1 MATAHAACSA
11 RPTRNQAGA
20 RYVYLYGGIVAMTLS
35 RSLKIAVLTALALL
49 VLSVSQQTTPTTSAA
64 FNDSDSDG
72 VSDTAEE
79 LAGSDPNDPDSFPES
94 IAVELLT
101 AFLGPALPLCSD
113 GIDNDLDGLIDDE
126 DPGCTDSDG
135 DSVSDPTEELL
146 GSDPDDFDSV
156 PEHARFD
163 VFLESFGLPVFLC
176 ADFIDNDGDGLLDAE
191 DPGCEPIDSDGD
203 GVDDA
208 AEKRFGSD
216 PADPDSMPEH
226 EAPNPGSCTDGI
238 DNDQNGFT
246 DDADPGCSSPPNDDQ
261 ANATIVEA
269 LPYTDGPTVLKNATF
284 EPDEPRPGCAFSLG
298 NTIWYQ
304 YTAAEDSVL
313 IAKLESIGSGTV
325 IAAWHQTAS
334 GLERVACSADFGP
347 FGARAV
353 VSLEAGETYLFQI
366 DAFPFFEAPA
376 SGVTFTLEAGHP
388 PANDGFLDAL
398 PVASIPFS
406 DSVDTSAATRQLG
419 EPSCGYGNESTVWY
433 AFSPDEDTFVVADS
447 EGSDYSAII
456 GIWTESKFGLLREEC
471 GAPDSA
477 VALEAEAGE
486 TYFFQVSRLP
496 GFIFRGPE
504 PAPFEPPGFSL
515 QFNISVAVPPAN
527 DDFANAQSVASLPFT
542 MTVNNLTATEEDG
555 EPTPSCIDP
564 YDVEYTLWYRYTAP
578 RDEILVADTTG
589 SVPYGLAMGVYTGD
603 AIADLTEVACP
614 TAFSFPMRVGFQ
626 AEAGQ
631 TYYFQ
636 IGALTFE
643 DVFFFGG
650 RANEQSNAA
659 GRFFPIDIDPHEI
672 TFNLRALDVPAC
684 PPPEFKVEDPLD
696 DTIGFFFEPPSEELF
711 RPDITSIGGSFTD
724 DDFCITIEFDEPLP
738 AQGDFDSG
746 RVYGEIF
753 IDSDQ
758 DSATG
763 LPYFSF
769 QCGTEGR
776 LGSDASI
783 QIPPDSLVAEIRRFD
798 IFREPIP
805 VLPPEFEPDPF
816 AVILRGERSLTVV
829 VPLDAIGGDQFFNFT
844 VSVSSS
850 GFEDCVPN
858 GGYITSPVPATLG
871 DVNCD
876 GAINSIDAAL
886 IVQMWADLSQSLPCQ
901 HIADVNG
908 SGVIGPIDALLI
920 LQYDAGLLSDLPP

>member
-1 MATAHAACSA
+1 MS
-11 RPTRNQAGA
+11 
-20 RYVYLYGGIVAMTLS
+20 LS
-35 RSLKIAVLTALALL
+35 RSLKATVLVAIALL
-49 VLSVSQQTTPTTSAA
+49 VLAVSQQTIPTTSAA
-64 FNDSDSDG
+64 FNDSDGDG
-72 VSDTAEE
+72 ATDAAEE

-94 IAVELLT
+94 IAVESLT
-101 AFLGPALPLCSD
+101 GFIGPHLPLCSD
-113 GIDNDLDGLIDDE
+113 GIDNDLDGLTDGE

-146 GSDPDDFDSV
+146 GSDPNAFDSL

-163 VFLESFGLPVFLC
+163 TLLESFGLPVFFC
-176 ADFIDNDGDGLLDAE
+176 ADFIDNDGDGLTDAE
-191 DPGCEPIDSDGD
+191 DPGCEPIDNDGD

-216 PADPDSMPEH
+216 PADPNSTPEH
-226 EAPNPGSCTDGI
+226 ETPNPGSCSDGI
-238 DNDQNGFT
+238 DNDQNGLT
-246 DDADPGCSSPPNDDQ
+246 DDADPGCGSPPNDDQ
-261 ANATIVEA
+261 ANATIIET

-284 EPDEPRPGCAFSLG
+284 EPDEPRPNCAFSLG
-298 NTIWYQ
+298 GTIWYR
-304 YTAAEDSVL
+304 YTATEDSVV
-313 IAKLESIGSGTV
+313 IASLEGNDLGTV
-325 IAAWHQTAS
+325 IAVWRETTS
-334 GLERVACSADFGP
+334 GLEGIACAADFGLT
-347 FGARAV
+347 GARAV
-353 VSLEAGETYLFQI
+353 VSIEAGETYLFQI
-366 DAFPFFEAPA
+366 DGFPVGFNAPLP
-376 SGVTFTLEAGHP
+376 SITFNLEAGDP

-398 PVASIPFS
+398 PVDALPFS
-406 DSVDTSAATRQLG
+406 DSVDTSAATRQRG
-419 EPSCGYGNESTVWY
+419 EPSCGYGSNQSTVWY
-433 AFSPDEDTFVVADS
+433 SYSPDEDTFVVADS
-447 EGSDYSAII
+447 EGSDYSVII
-456 GIWTESKFGLLREEC
+456 GIWTESKFGLIREEC
-471 GAPDSA
+471 SAPDSA
-477 VALEAEAGE
+477 VALEAVAGE
-486 TYFFQVSRLP
+486 TYFFQLSRLP
-496 GFIFRGPE
+496 SFFFFGPE
-504 PAPFEPPGFSL
+504 PEPVDPPGFSL
-515 QFNISVAVPPAN
+515 QFNLSVAVPPAN
-527 DDFANAQSVASLPFT
+527 DDFANAQPVASLPFT
-542 MTVNNLTATEEDG
+542 MTANNLTATEEDG
-555 EPTPSCIDP
+555 EPTPSCIQP
-564 YDVEYTLWYRYTAP
+564 YDLEYTLWYRYTAP
-578 RDEILVADTTG
+578 RDEILVADTEG
-589 SVPYGLAMGVYTGD
+589 SVPYGLAMGVYTGN
-603 AIADLTEVACP
+603 ALADLTEVACP

-636 IGALTFE
+636 IGAPTFE
-643 DVFFFGG
+643 NVFF
-650 RANEQSNAA
+650 AA
-659 GRFFPIDIDPHEI
+659 GADGQPDGAGFFFPFDPHEI
-672 TFNLRALDVPAC
+672 TFNLRAIDVPSC

-696 DTIGFFFEPPSEELF
+696 DVSGFFFVPPPQDAF
-711 RPDITSIGGSFTD
+711 RPDVTSVAGAFTD
-724 DDFCITIEFDEPLP
+724 DDFCITIEFDEPIP
-738 AQGDFDSG
+738 AQGDFDRG

-783 QIPPDSLVAEIRRFD
+783 QIPPESLVAEIRRFD

>member
-1 MATAHAACSA
+1 MS
-11 RPTRNQAGA
+11 
-20 RYVYLYGGIVAMTLS
+20 LS
-35 RSLKIAVLTALALL
+35 RSLKATILVAIALL
-49 VLSVSQQTTPTTSAA
+49 VLAVSQQTIPTTSAA
-64 FNDSDSDG
+64 FNDSDGDG
-72 VSDTAEE
+72 ATDAAEE

-94 IAVELLT
+94 IAVESLT
-101 AFLGPALPLCSD
+101 GFIGPHLPLCSD
-113 GIDNDLDGLIDDE
+113 GIDNDLDGLTDGE

-398 PVASIPFS
+398 PFDSIPFS
-406 DSVDTSAATRQLG
+406 HSVDTSAATRQLG

-486 TYFFQVSRLP
+486 TYFFQVSRVP
-496 GFIFRGPE
+496 RFFFRGPE
-504 PAPFEPPGFSL
+504 PEPAEPPGFSL
-515 QFNISVAVPPAN
+515 QFNIFVAVPPAN
-527 DDFANAQSVASLPFT
+527 DDFANAQFVTSLPFT

-555 EPTPSCIDP
+555 EPSPGCLEP
-564 YDVEYTLWYRYTAP
+564 YSVEYTLWYRYTP
-578 RDEILVADTTG
+578 VRDEILVADTAG
-589 SVPYGLAMGVYTGD
+589 SQPYNIAIGVYTGD
-603 AIADLTEVACP
+603 VADTLELPALADLTQVAC
-614 TAFSFPMRVGFQ
+614 TSLFSFPTRVGFQ

-636 IGALTFE
+636 VGTLTFE
-643 DVFFFGG
+643 NVIF
-650 RANEQSNAA
+650 A
-659 GRFFPIDIDPHEI
+659 GTVGDQPSTAGFLTIDPHEI
-672 TFNLRALDVPAC
+672 TFNLQSLDGPDI
-684 PPPEFKVEDPLD
+684 PPPAFKVQDPVGDELV
-696 DTIGFFFEPPSEELF
+696 FFFEPPPDELF
-711 RPDITSIGGSFTD
+711 RPDITSVGGSFTD
-724 DDFCITIEFDEPLP
+724 DDFCLTIEFNEPLP
-738 AQGDFDSG
+738 AQGEFDRQFG
-746 RVYGEIF
+746 VGGVYGDISF
-753 IDSDQ
+753 DSDQ
-758 DSATG
+758 DSTTG
-763 LPYFSF
+763 LSRFNF
-769 QCGTEGR
+769 QCGTEN
-776 LGSDASI
+776 LGVDAAIRIRPDDLLAEISQFDFRPI
-783 QIPPDSLVAEIRRFD
+783 PLPLPLPIAGFPPD
-798 IFREPIP
+798 
-805 VLPPEFEPDPF
+805 FEPNPV

-829 VPLDAIGGDQFFNFT
+829 VPLEAIGGDQFFSFT
-844 VSVSSS
+844 VAV
-850 GFEDCVPN
+850 
-858 GGYITSPVPATLG
+858 
-871 DVNCD
+871 
-876 GAINSIDAAL
+876 
-886 IVQMWADLSQSLPCQ
+886 
-901 HIADVNG
+901 
-908 SGVIGPIDALLI
+908 
-920 LQYDAGLLSDLPP
+920 

>member
-1 MATAHAACSA
+1 MS
-11 RPTRNQAGA
+11 
-20 RYVYLYGGIVAMTLS
+20 LS
-35 RSLKIAVLTALALL
+35 RSIKITVLVAIALL
-49 VLSVSQQTTPTTSAA
+49 VVAVSQQTIPTTSAT
-64 FNDSDSDG
+64 FDDSDGDG
-72 VSDTAEE
+72 VSDIAEE
-79 LAGSDPNDPDSFPES
+79 LVGSDPNDPNSFPES
-94 IAVELLT
+94 TGAE
-101 AFLGPALPLCSD
+101 FLSALVGPPLPLCSD
-113 GIDNDLDGLIDDE
+113 GVDNDLDGLTDSE

-135 DSVSDPTEELL
+135 DIVSDAAEEML
-146 GSDPDDFDSV
+146 GSDPNDFASF
-156 PEHARFD
+156 PEHARLD
-163 VFLESFGLPVFLC
+163 AVLESFGVPVFFC
-176 ADFIDNDGDGLLDAE
+176 ADGVDNDGDGLTDAD
-191 DPGCEPIDSDGD
+191 DPGCDPIDSDGD
-203 GVDDA
+203 GVEDS

-216 PADPDSMPEH
+216 PTDPNSAPEH
-226 EAPNPGSCTDGI
+226 ETPNPGSCSDGI
-238 DNDQNGFT
+238 DNDQNGLT

-261 ANATIVEA
+261 ANATIIEA

-284 EPDEPRPGCAFSLG
+284 EPDEPRPGCGFSLG
-298 NTIWYQ
+298 STIWYQ
-304 YTAAEDSVL
+304 YTPAEDSVL
-313 IAKLESIGSGTV
+313 IAELESNGPGTV
-325 IAAWHQTAS
+325 IAVWHETAS

-353 VSLEAGETYLFQI
+353 ISLEAGETYLFQI

-398 PVASIPFS
+398 PVDSIPFS
-406 DSVDTSAATRQLG
+406 HSVDTSAATRQRG

-433 AFSPDEDTFVVADS
+433 AFSPDEDTFIVADS

-456 GIWTESKFGLLREEC
+456 GIWTESKFGLVREEC
-471 GAPDSA
+471 STPDSA

-496 GFIFRGPE
+496 GFIFREPE
-504 PAPFEPPGFSL
+504 PVPFELPGFSL

-527 DDFANAQSVASLPFT
+527 DDFANAQLVASLPFT

-555 EPTPSCIDP
+555 EPTPSCIEP

-578 RDEILVADTTG
+578 RDEILVADTEG

-603 AIADLTEVACP
+603 TLADLTEVACP
-614 TAFSFPMRVGFQ
+614 AVFSIPMRVGFQ

-631 TYYFQ
+631 TFYFQ
-636 IGALTFE
+636 IGALSFE
-643 DVFFFGG
+643 DVAIFFG
-650 RANEQSNAA
+650 AA
-659 GRFFPIDIDPHEI
+659 GEQPGAAGIFFPIDPHEI

-684 PPPEFKVEDPLD
+684 PPPEFEVEDQVD
-696 DTIGFFFEPPSEELF
+696 DLIGFFFEPPPEELF

-746 RVYGEIF
+746 RLYGEIF

-763 LPYFSF
+763 SSRFNF
-769 QCGTEGR
+769 QCATAR
-776 LGSDASI
+776 LGIDVSI
-783 QIPPDSLVAEIRRFD
+783 QIPPGSLLAEIRRLDF
-798 IFREPIP
+798 FREPIP

-816 AVILRGERSLTVV
+816 AIILRGERSLTVV
-829 VPLDAIGGDQFFNFT
+829 VPLNAIGGDQFFNFT
-844 VSVSSS
+844 VDVSSN
-850 GFEDCVPN
+850 GFEDCVPD

-876 GAINSIDAAL
+876 GAITSIDAAL
-886 IVQMWADLSQSLPCQ
+886 IVQMWADLTQSLPCQ
-901 HIADVNG
+901 HTADVNG